1 MRSYKKILL
10 ALVIAASTGTFSSA
24 SFAVA
29 EHAKVNPAT
38 LIDTIAGEVNAANAL
53 IAAGGESRD
62 DVLNLVKR
70 AKDLTKEVSAN
81 DKVDFKRQRV
91 QGEMKKAIV
100 EIKAGNMEG
109 AAATLKQV
117 ISTLNEMKSLIN

>member
-38 LIDTIAGEVNAANAL
+38 LIDTIAGEINAANAL

-91 QGEMKKAIV
+91 QGEMKKAIT
-100 EIKAGNMEG
+100 EIKAGNMED
-109 AAATLKQV
+109 ASATLKQV